1 MKKYLL
7 TEHPNG
13 AKYKPRFKGL
23 DKIHYNTMK
32 LDGPQKPFRFA
43 VSSRRAGKST
53 KWLNFYAI
61 NYVTGRTILCLR
73 RKINDVT
80 ETYINDIG
88 NVINKF
94 SLVPVE
100 LIYKTA
106 DLKNGIVDVYVAE
119 VGKDANGKKVLYNK
133 RLFFRVLG
141 LSNKMSKIKS
151 LMLPKIKY
159 IFFDEF
165 ICNMKAGEKYE
176 EMEAFKFREIYETFV
191 RECPDG
197 LICYFFGNPYSVY
210 NPYFEWLKVDTRK
223 LEIGAYLVGEN
234 YTIECYRLHP
244 ELVKQILETDPLAQI
259 DDEYTNYA
267 FHGMAINDAQ
277 IPLGEKPQGANLRF
291 VFRACGEYLGFY
303 YLPTYIDDFVK
314 FYCEKIKEWKPEF
327 SRTSYCFDFQ
337 DAQGTTNIFQAEQKA
352 ITGRLR
358 RAISENRVVY
368 KDVGAAYLTEFIY
381 PKL

>member
-1 MKKYLL
+1 MKEYLL
-7 TEHPNG
+7 TEHPDG
-13 AKYKPRFKGL
+13 GKYYPRFKGL
-23 DKIHYNTMK
+23 DRIHYNTAK
-32 LDGPQKPFRFA
+32 LDGTQKPFRFA

-53 KWLNFYAI
+53 KWLNFYAY
-61 NYVTGRTILCLR
+61 NYVKRRTILCLR

-88 NVINKF
+88 NIINKF
-94 SLVPVE
+94 SLVPVQ

-141 LSNKMSKIKS
+141 MSNKMSKIKS
-151 LMLPKIKY
+151 LMLPGIKF

-165 ICNMKAGEKYE
+165 ICNMAADEKYE
-176 EMEAFKFREIYETFV
+176 SMEAFKFREIYETFV

-210 NPYFEWLKVDTRK
+210 NPYFEWLGVDTRK
-223 LEIGAYLVGEN
+223 LEIGAFIVGKN
-234 YTIECYRLHP
+234 YAIECYRLHP
-244 ELVKQILETDPLAQI
+244 ELVKQILESDPLAQI
-259 DDEYTNYA
+259 DDEYTKYA
-267 FHGMAINDAQ
+267 FHGIAINDVN
-277 IPLGEKPQGANLRF
+277 IPLGEKPDRCVLRF
-291 VFRACGEYLGFY
+291 VFKVQGEYLGFFK
-303 YLPTYIDDFVK
+303 LVDGGSVK
-314 FYCEKIKEWKPEF
+314 YYCEKIEWDSSY

-337 DAQGTTNIFQAEQKA
+337 GAQNNTNIMQAEQKVL
-352 ITGRLR
+352 TNRLR
-358 RAISENRVVY
+358 RAVCENRVIY
-368 KDVGAAYLTEFIY
+368 KDIGAAYLTEYIY